1 MLRER
6 SFHLHLVSIAVSD
19 PSLSFLFGSFSGEV
33 LAGELDDVGR
43 VVADDLLG
51 EVLEDLWELL
61 RHHDLL
67 SRENS
72 HFPNVCHLRY
82 AVSNLNQL

>member
-1 MLRER
+1 MASTVEEL
-6 SFHLHLVSIAVSD
+6 LTVATV
-19 PSLSFLFGSFSGEV
+19 LSALGVFLFGSFSGEV

-72 HFPNVCHLRY
+72 HFTYVGHLSLCSGLL
-82 AVSNLNQL
+82 A